1 MKRVLKILLISVL
14 TMGILLSGTTDK
26 KIRSILSSGSILA
39 LKVDTTNLINHVEVD
54 SFKLDIIPPSFG
66 VQFYKDGIIF
76 LSMTKNEGKM
86 TASHISFG
94 ASEAYYASVKDSV
107 LGRHTIFSPFSSFS
121 YPCEA
126 MTFSHD
132 FNILYFTRLSKK
144 DTKEKI
150 YMAKSTP
157 NGKNQTG

>member
-107 LGRHTIFSPFSSFS
+107 MGRHTIFSPFSSF
-121 YPCEA
+121 
-126 MTFSHD
+126 
-132 FNILYFTRLSKK
+132 
-144 DTKEKI
+144 
-150 YMAKSTP
+150 
-157 NGKNQTG
+157 